1 MRNHGFTLIEMLI
14 VFGILAL
21 LGAALMTSLGSG
33 IEKADKGKTRV
44 VWQNGMSL
52 PNMGGSRVV
61 AGSTIIVPLEPPP
74 EGKTTIET
82 IRDITGIVA
91 SLAMVWLVIENTK

>member
-1 MRNHGFTLIEMLI
+1 
-14 VFGILAL
+14 V
-21 LGAALMTSLGSG
+21 
-33 IEKADKGKTRV
+33 
-44 VWQNGMSL
+44 
-52 PNMGGSRVV
+52 
-61 AGSTIIVPLEPPP
+61 EPPP